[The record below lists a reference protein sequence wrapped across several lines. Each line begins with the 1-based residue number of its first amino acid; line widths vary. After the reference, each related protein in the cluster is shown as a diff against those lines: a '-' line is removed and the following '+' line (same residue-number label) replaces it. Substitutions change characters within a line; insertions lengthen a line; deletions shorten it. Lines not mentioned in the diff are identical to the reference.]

1 MRVISGSKKGL
12 KLKAPKGLSTRPTT
26 DRIKESLFNILSPVL
41 RECRFLDMFAGSG
54 GIGIE
59 ALSRG
64 ASEVFFIDR
73 DREALKVI
81 KDNIQKADF
90 SRQAVVLGFDW
101 KTALKHIENRG
112 LKFDVIFMDPPYNS
126 DFIEN
131 ILDEI
136 KNLGILNNEGIVV
149 VKQAKDEPKIIKEGF
164 KVYRVK
170 DYGKTTKIS
179 FLTLEETENVKSGLP
194 GEL

>member
-1 MRVISGSKKGL
+1 VISGSKKGL

>member
-73 DREALKVI
+73 DREALEVI

-149 VKQAKDEPKIIKEGF
+149 VEQAKDEPEIIKEGF